1 MRAIVR
7 LLAGR
12 RDLRLVLSAG
22 LVSMVGDWI
31 LRIGLMYHVFVLT
44 NSTIVSA
51 ILMLSSFVPQL
62 LLGSVAGVF
71 VDRWDRRRT
80 MVVTNLLLA
89 VGLVPLLVVHDAS
102 RVWIVFVV
110 MFFEATVA
118 QFFTP
123 AEQALLP
130 RLVPDDRLITANALN
145 GQTRD
150 LSRLIGSA
158 VGGVVAAAGGLV
170 AVTLVDGASFLICAG
185 LIAALRTSGR
195 VEVAGAPAT
204 AAAHRVVQLRDE
216 WVDGLRM
223 VVHHRVLRLLA
234 IFLLVTSVG
243 EGIMSTLFA
252 PFVRQILHGSN
263 EAFGMVVAVQ
273 AVGGIVG
280 GLFAAAIGHRVS
292 AAHLLGVGAVL
303 FGAIDLAIFLYP
315 LGYVA
320 VWPAAVGMVAV
331 GLPGAL
337 TLAGFMTLFQRTTVD
352 SHRGRVFGS
361 LGAAEGVAVMVGTV
375 GAGVLGQ
382 VVGIIPVLAIQGAG
396 YVAAGI
402 LMLVTLPAT
411 YRANE
416 TVAVH
421 TDAVSIPAAD
431 PAAIVGAISQVRMAG
446 DGPA

>member
-1 MRAIVR
+1 MRSAVRAIVR
-7 LLAGR
+7 VLTGH

-31 LRIGLMYHVFVLT
+31 LRIGLLYHVFVLT
-44 NSTIVSA
+44 NSTVVSA

-89 VGLVPLLVVHDAS
+89 VGLLPLLLVHDAS

-110 MFFEATVA
+110 LFFEAAVA
-118 QFFTP
+118 QFFVP

-130 RLVPDDRLITANALN
+130 RLVADDQLVTANALN

-150 LSRLIGSA
+150 LSRLVGSA

-170 AVTLVDGASFLICAG
+170 AVTLVDAVSFLICAG
-185 LIAALRTSGR
+185 LVAALRTSGR
-195 VEVAGAPAT
+195 VDAPASET
-204 AAAHRVVQLRDE
+204 GGQPAKAVADRVALLRRE
-216 WVDGLRM
+216 WIDGLRL
-223 VVHHRVLRLLA
+223 VAHHRVLRLLT
-234 IFLLVTSVG
+234 IFLLATTVG

-252 PFVRQILHGSN
+252 PFVRQVLHGSN
-263 EAFGMVVAVQ
+263 QAYGVVVAVQ

-292 AAHLLGVGAVL
+292 AARLLGVGAVV
-303 FGAIDLAIFLYP
+303 FGLIDLSIFLYP
-315 LGYVA
+315 LAYVA
-320 VWPAAVGMVAV
+320 VWPAAVGMVVV

-337 TLAGFMTLFQRTTVD
+337 MLAGFMTLFQRSTVD

-361 LGAAEGVAVMVGTV
+361 LGAAEGVAVIAGTV
-375 GAGVLGQ
+375 GAGLLAQ
-382 VVGIIPVLAIQGAG
+382 SVGIVGVLAVQGAG
-396 YVAAGI
+396 YVVAGVAV
-402 LMLVTLPAT
+402 LVLLPA
-411 YRANE
+411 
-416 TVAVH
+416 
-421 TDAVSIPAAD
+421 AARQQT
-431 PAAIVGAISQVRMAG
+431 AIATTEPSLPVTQGVPG
-446 DGPA
+446 